1 MLRKEDVK
9 NEALSLGFA
18 ISGVALPARPK
29 TYPSYEH
36 WLGAQR
42 HASMAYLSTE
52 RARQRRADPRSIFP
66 EARSVLALG
75 IRYTAPS
82 EAPIPH
88 TEKTTGRV
96 AAYAWGEDY
105 HDVIPPRLEQLIQ
118 RLASVAGRSIGWR
131 GYTDTGPILER
142 DLAQRA
148 GLGWMGKNTCLI
160 HPQKGSYFLLAE
172 TFTDLDLEPDE
183 PITTD
188 HCGSCTRCIDA
199 CPTACILPDR
209 TIDANRCISYLT
221 IENKAEIP
229 TDLRPHIG
237 DWVFGCDICQ
247 AVCPWNIR
255 FTEPVSEPAFQ
266 PRPGVPRPIL
276 VEELELTP
284 QAFNRKFKR
293 SPVQRAKRR
302 GYLRN
307 IAVALGNARDFDA
320 VSALQKS
327 LETEIEPLV
336 RAHVAWALG
345 QMRIR
350 QATAALDKARSSETD
365 PVVNHE
371 IVSALNQ

>member
-1 MLRKEDVK
+1 M
-9 NEALSLGFA
+9 
-18 ISGVALPARPK
+18 PARP
-29 TYPSYEH
+29 H
-36 WLGAQR
+36 
-42 HASMAYLSTE
+42 
-52 RARQRRADPRSIFP
+52 
-66 EARSVLALG
+66 
-75 IRYTAPS
+75 
-82 EAPIPH
+82 
-88 TEKTTGRV
+88 
-96 AAYAWGEDY
+96 
-105 HDVIPPRLEQLIQ
+105 
-118 RLASVAGRSIGWR
+118 
-131 GYTDTGPILER
+131 
-142 DLAQRA
+142 
-148 GLGWMGKNTCLI
+148 
-160 HPQKGSYFLLAE
+160 
-172 TFTDLDLEPDE
+172 
-183 PITTD
+183 
-188 HCGSCTRCIDA
+188 
-199 CPTACILPDR
+199 CILPDR

-255 FTEPVSEPAFQ
+255 FAEPVSEPAFQ

-307 IAVALGNARDFDA
+307 VAVALGNARDFDA